1 MDPYNPHPPIDNI
14 LFLLQAFVR
23 VYQTTTQPFNFLF
36 NVPEEQIVQVYIQH
50 SLNARH
56 VLLQL
61 YGLFFPFV
69 QHHPIHRQMLQE
81 AFRYANCM
89 IHTKF
94 GTTPPQPDTI
104 VIPQPASSFPD
115 TPINRPP
122 PARTTRQSAIV
133 NPDLPPLTRPS

>member
-23 VYQTTTQPFNFLF
+23 VYQTTAQPFNFLH
-36 NVPEEQIVQVYIQH
+36 NVPEEKVVHVYIQH

-69 QHHPIHRQMLQE
+69 QQHPIHRHMLQE
-81 AFRYANCM
+81 AFRFANHM
-89 IHTKF
+89 IHIKF
-94 GTTPPQPDTI
+94 GTTPQQPETIILPQP
-104 VIPQPASSFPD
+104 VSSFPD
-115 TPINRPP
+115 TPITRPP
-122 PARTTRQSAIV
+122 PARITRQTAPTTS
-133 NPDLPPLTRPS
+133 DLPPLTRQS